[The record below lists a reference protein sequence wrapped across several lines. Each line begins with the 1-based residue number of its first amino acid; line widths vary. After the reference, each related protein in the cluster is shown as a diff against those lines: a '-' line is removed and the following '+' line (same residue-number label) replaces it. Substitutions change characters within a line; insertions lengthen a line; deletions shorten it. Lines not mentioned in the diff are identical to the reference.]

1 MINLIRQATWIAN
14 LFRIKQNIKFYRGF
28 LYFGLHITKFSS
40 EVSRE

>member
-14 LFRIKQNIKFYRGF
+14 LSRIKQNNKFTV
-28 LYFGLHITKFSS
+28 YFGLHITKFSS

>member
-14 LFRIKQNIKFYRGF
+14 LFRIKKISSSKGF
-28 LYFGLHITKFSS
+28 LYFGLHVTEFSS